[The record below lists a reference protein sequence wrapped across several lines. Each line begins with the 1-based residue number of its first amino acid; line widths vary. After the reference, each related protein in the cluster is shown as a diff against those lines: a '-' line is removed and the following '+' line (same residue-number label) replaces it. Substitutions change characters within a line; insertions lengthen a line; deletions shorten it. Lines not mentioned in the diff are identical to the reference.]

1 MLVPKIEN
9 TYYSSCMYMQGHKFQ
24 FQTPVINS
32 WLDLG
37 KKSKFKSAQ
46 VSTSS
51 GKAFT
56 KEDKFKKNHPGL

>member
-1 MLVPKIEN
+1 
-9 TYYSSCMYMQGHKFQ
+9 MYMQGHKFQ

-32 WLDLG
+32 WSDLG

-56 KEDKFKKNHPGL
+56 KEDKFKKKPPWVIN